1 MDALGRMKL
10 MARAMRHAVPGLSRS
25 ANGQDA
31 ELRRGEALL
40 AHGSFEEAERYLLQL
55 LDGSGVRK
63 DHQAKLLLSLATAR
77 WNLDKRAEARESAIQ
92 ALERLR
98 DSQPGPDAI
107 ACHELLSKVAFF
119 EDDRDSGIRHLLDA
133 LRAQEKIK
141 PVDHAALIER
151 NRTIGAAWAER
162 EKWDEALQ
170 YHNEALRIAEREC
183 GDNHKLTADCQ
194 NDCGRTLARAGRA
207 DEARKLLEKALET
220 HTAVCD
226 SDSEEAASDLQ
237 ALALLCQAQ
246 EDWEGAVKFY
256 EQALKVRERQLGGN
270 AGELASLL
278 MSLGGAHY
286 VLGHYGPAVEH
297 LQQAVGRFEGLR
309 DSRLGTALENL
320 GSVYLLCGRVQD
332 AVANFKKARRLWE
345 ASPHGKSERLD
356 SNQKLFEM
364 ASDYMPSTEAR
375 KLMSSIGVEVEGQNE
390 TAEPPRSFAVPGP
403 RKIKQPRGEPGNDEP
418 EPSRPA
424 RPRPVN
430 AGSPPAASQPWQPP
444 PYVAPPYAPAPI
456 VPGPFLPG
464 PFLPGPLIPATPV
477 PAGSAQ
483 TAVPVYPATPHDPR
497 LHPQPVLGLSAM
509 EIAGLQGVVEALTR
523 EVEGLEA
530 EIAATQTVP
539 HDEQLPVAQ
548 HSAYGDAVAP
558 AFVAEHPTYGGYL
571 AHAPAMVH
579 PANVAIPPPPHSD
592 ARGVVYPAHLN
603 PTSVPSYAMTPGP
616 PLRPPQPPPLTV
628 SGPVTLVVGESLR
641 TPAPEAKQTPATNPN
656 ALNGWEDLAFSQVL
670 PPVRVTAARS
680 GS

>member
-10 MARAMRHAVPGLSRS
+10 MARAMRHAVPGFSRS
-25 ANGQDA
+25 SNGQDA
-31 ELRRGEALL
+31 DLRRGEALL
-40 AHGSFEEAERYLLQL
+40 AHGSYAEAERYLLQL

-63 DHQAKLLLSLATAR
+63 EHQAKLLLSLATAR
-77 WNLDKRAEARESAIQ
+77 WNLDKRAETRESAIQ

-119 EDDRDSGIRHLLDA
+119 EDDKDSGIRHLVDA
-133 LRAQEKIK
+133 LKVQEKIK
-141 PVDHAALIER
+141 PIDHAALIER
-151 NRTIGAAWAER
+151 NRTIGASWAER

-170 YHNEALRIAEREC
+170 YQNEALRIAEREC
-183 GDNHKLTADCQ
+183 GGNHKLTADCQ
-194 NDCGRTLARAGRA
+194 NDCGRTLARAGRPE
-207 DEARKLLEKALET
+207 EARELLEKALET

-226 SDSEEAASDLQ
+226 TDSEEAASDLQ
-237 ALALLCQAQ
+237 ALALLCQAR

-345 ASPHGKSERLD
+345 ASPHGKSEHLD

-364 ASDYMPSTEAR
+364 ASDYMPPTEAR
-375 KLMSSIGVEVEGQNE
+375 KLMSSIGVPIEGQTE
-390 TAEPPRSFAVPGP
+390 EAEAPRSYAIPGP
-403 RKIKQPRGEPGNDEP
+403 RKIKQAPKEPDNDDQRP
-418 EPSRPA
+418 APIRPSRPGPA
-424 RPRPVN
+424 N
-430 AGSPPAASQPWQPP
+430 AGAPPAATPVTATDPWQPP
-444 PYVAPPYAPAPI
+444 PYVALPYAPAPI

-477 PAGSAQ
+477 PAGLAQ
-483 TAVPVYPATPHDPR
+483 AANSVQPGTLHEVR
-497 LHPQPVLGLSAM
+497 LHPQPAIGISAM
-509 EIAGLQGVVEALTR
+509 DIAGLQGVVEALTR

-530 EIAATQTVP
+530 EIAATC
-539 HDEQLPVAQ
+539 HEQPAAQ
-548 HSAYGDAVAP
+548 HAVYGEGRSP
-558 AFVAEHPTYGGYL
+558 AFVPEHLAYGYV
-571 AHAPAMVH
+571 AQAPVH
-579 PANVAIPPPPHSD
+579 SPSVHFPAVTPHSD
-592 ARGVVYPAHLN
+592 AGRVVYPVQVN
-603 PTSVPSYAMTPGP
+603 PSYAMTPGP

-641 TPAPEAKQTPATNPN
+641 TPAPEAKPPTPTSNV
-656 ALNGWEDLAFSQVL
+656 LNGWEDLAFSQVL